1 MARREVQLLSLSTL
15 DVLTGALGAVIF
27 LFIIVPKG
35 GASPSKQA
43 QNAISYDINQKKL
56 WGTLED
62 SLSNKKIGDTLLVV
76 ITDNNEMPKC
86 MPCPDCPTLKDCPPA
101 IKCPDCTRK
110 HCDGDNPVAAVD
122 KSQGRSQERV
132 QEKVGTNPVAKPDS
146 AKVVKEEARKAF
158 EPSYSCV
165 AAFEVTWG
173 TTFNDNVDIYVQSG
187 SEFCGTQVKDNKKYG
202 LQWTSGKSR
211 NGIFEKFD
219 SRTTMESIIQ
229 FREYKKGT
237 FDLYARFKA
246 TDVLKPLQ
254 KLPITLRLFTS
265 VNGVS
270 KGSVMRDELMLDTS
284 KKGIYKKLG
293 TIVLDDNG
301 FVEFKR

>member
-35 GASPSKQA
+35 GASPSKQS
-43 QNAISYDINQKKL
+43 QNAISYDVRQQKL
-56 WGTLED
+56 WGTIED
-62 SLSNKKIGDTLLVV
+62 SLRDKKVGDTLMVV
-76 ITDNNEMPKC
+76 ITDNNELPQSL
-86 MPCPDCPTLKDCPPA
+86 PCPECPQLKDCPPP
-101 IKCPDCTRK
+101 IKCPECTRK
-110 HCDGDNPVAAVD
+110 HYDSSVPVPAGDTP
-122 KSQGRSQERV
+122 
-132 QEKVGTNPVAKPDS
+132 QEKPQDKPQEKPGVKAETVNS
-146 AKVVKEEARKAF
+146 AKEGSRKAF

-165 AAFEVTWG
+165 TAFEVSWSTS
-173 TTFNDNVDIYVQSG
+173 FNDNVDIYVQSG
-187 SEFCGTQVKDNKKYG
+187 KEYCGTQTKENKKYG

-229 FREYKKGT
+229 FRDYKKGT

-246 TDVLKPLQ
+246 TDLAKPLE
-254 KLPITLRLFTS
+254 KLPITMRFYTM
-265 VNGVS
+265 VNGVQ
-270 KGSVMRDELMLDTS
+270 KGNVFRDELSIDTS
-284 KKGIYKKLG
+284 KKGVYKKLG

-301 FVEFKR
+301 YVEFKR